1 MKGATMITCIG
12 RTAVRLSA
20 ALGPATAAVA
30 LAVLLAL
37 GIAGPAAAKDPADYK
52 TPEAAAQAILDALAK
67 GDHAAILAVLGDK
80 YKDELFTGEESREK
94 DSYSRVV
101 AAAKDSLQLRAD
113 DANTRVMVIGK
124 DAWPV
129 PFPIVHGDKGWHFD
143 TAAGIDE
150 ILARRIGENEL
161 ATITTLRAY
170 VTAQAQYASADR
182 DGDEV
187 LEYAQKV
194 ISTPGKKDGLYW
206 QVASAGDAVSPLGPF
221 VAELPAYVKERE
233 PGEPYMGYY
242 YRILTRQGENVPGG
256 RYDYVING
264 NMIAGFG
271 AVAVPAEYGATG
283 VMTFVVSHQG
293 KIYQKDLGENTPVA
307 AAAIQEYNPDE
318 TWTLVKE

>member
-1 MKGATMITCIG
+1 MAVDRPIAPGWAAGAI
-12 RTAVRLSA
+12 
-20 ALGPATAAVA
+20 
-30 LAVLLAL
+30 LLAML
-37 GIAGPAAAKDPADYK
+37 PVLAGAAPAAAKDPADYK
-52 TPEAAAQAILDALAK
+52 TPEAAAQAILKALAK

-80 YKDELFTGEESREK
+80 YEDQLFTGEEAREK
-94 DSYSRVV
+94 DSYQRVV

-113 DANTRVMVIGK
+113 DADTRVMVIGK

-129 PFPIVHGDKGWHFD
+129 PFPIVHGKKGWHFD

-150 ILARRIGENEL
+150 ILARRIGEDEL
-161 ATITTLRAY
+161 ATIATLRAY
-170 VTAQAQYASADR
+170 VDAQTQYASADR
-182 DGDEV
+182 DGDQV

-206 QVASAGDAVSPLGPF
+206 QVASADDGISPLGPF
-221 VAELPAYVKERE
+221 VAELPDYAKERK

-242 YRILTRQGENVPGG
+242 YRILTRQGENAPGG

-264 NMIAGFG
+264 NMIAGF
-271 AVAVPAEYGATG
+271 AAIAVPAEYGATG
-283 VMTFVVSHQG
+283 VMTFVVSHRG
-293 KIYQKDLGENTPVA
+293 KVYQKDLGEDTPLA

>member
-1 MKGATMITCIG
+1 MTTSMG
-12 RTAVRLSA
+12 RTAVSLSA
-20 ALGPATAAVA
+20 ALGSATGAVA
-30 LAVLLAL
+30 LVVLLAF
-37 GIAGPAAAKDPADYK
+37 GSVGPAAAKDPADYK

-67 GDHAAILAVLGDK
+67 ADHAAILGVLGDK

-94 DSYSRVV
+94 DSYQRVV
-101 AAAKDSLQLRAD
+101 AAAKDAMQLRAD
-113 DANTRVMVIGK
+113 DADTRVMVIGK

-129 PFPIVHGDKGWHFD
+129 PFPIVHGAKGWHFD

-150 ILARRIGENEL
+150 ILARRIGQDEL
-161 ATITTLRAY
+161 ATIATLRAY
-170 VTAQAQYASADR
+170 VDAQTQYAGVDR
-182 DGDEV
+182 DGDQV

-206 QVASAGDAVSPLGPF
+206 QVASADDAISPLGPF
-221 VAELPAYVKERE
+221 VAELPDYVKERK

-242 YRILTRQGENVPGG
+242 YRILTRQGENAPGG

-293 KIYQKDLGENTPVA
+293 KVYQKDLGEDTPVA

>member
-1 MKGATMITCIG
+1 MTLGRGASVVMM
-12 RTAVRLSA
+12 
-20 ALGPATAAVA
+20 AAV
-30 LAVLLAL
+30 LAASTW
-37 GIAGPAAAKDPADYK
+37 PAFAKDPAEYK

-67 GDHAAILAVLGDK
+67 EDHAAILAVLGDEF
-80 YKDELFTGEESREK
+80 KDQLFTGEESREK
-94 DSYSRVV
+94 DSYRRVV

-124 DAWPV
+124 DAWPM

-143 TAAGIDE
+143 AGAGIDE

-161 ATITTLRAY
+161 ATIATLRAY
-170 VTAQAQYASADR
+170 VDAQAQYASADR

-206 QVASAGDAVSPLGPF
+206 QVASADDSVSPLGPF
-221 VAELPAYVKERE
+221 VAELPDYVKERKT
-233 PGEPYMGYY
+233 GEPYMGYF
-242 YRILTRQGENVPGG
+242 YRVLTRQGENPPGG
-256 RYDYVING
+256 RYDYIING

-271 AVAVPAEYGATG
+271 AIAVPAEYGETG

-293 KIYQKDLGENTPVA
+293 KIYQKDLGDDTTLA
-307 AAAIQEYNPDE
+307 AAAIQDYNPDE

>member
-1 MKGATMITCIG
+1 MIISIRRICLDLPMPLSWGAGVVVM
-12 RTAVRLSA
+12 AA
-20 ALGPATAAVA
+20 ALAASTCGGPAF
-30 LAVLLAL
+30 
-37 GIAGPAAAKDPADYK
+37 AKDPAEYK
-52 TPEAAAQAILDALAK
+52 TPEAAAQAILEALAK
-67 GDHAAILAVLGDK
+67 DDHAAILAVLGDEF
-80 YKDELFTGEESREK
+80 KDQLFTGEESREK
-94 DSYSRVV
+94 DSYQRVV
-101 AAAKDSLQLRAD
+101 AAAKDAMQLRAD

-150 ILARRIGENEL
+150 ILARRIGQDEL
-161 ATITTLRAY
+161 ATIATLRAY
-170 VTAQAQYASADR
+170 VDAQVQYASVDR

-187 LEYAQKV
+187 LEYARKV

-206 QVASAGDAVSPLGPF
+206 QVASADDSISPLGPF
-221 VAELPAYVKERE
+221 VAELPDYVKERKT
-233 PGEPYMGYY
+233 GEPYMGYY
-242 YRILTRQGENVPGG
+242 YRVLTRQGENAPGG
-256 RYDYVING
+256 RYDYIING

-271 AVAVPAEYGATG
+271 AIAVPAEYGETG

-293 KIYQKDLGENTPVA
+293 KIYQKDLGEDTALA